1 MDDQTYE
8 FLKRLIDTPSP
19 SGYEEPAQAVAAER
33 LREIGASLKV
43 DAHGNL
49 FGRMNEGGRPRI
61 ILTGH
66 VDQVGMIVRH
76 VTDEG
81 LLHFERIGGVN
92 PHAYYGHRVDVHTRV
107 GPVRGV
113 IGRTLPHYQESD
125 AQQKAMKPHEHWID
139 IGVSSGEKARETVR
153 VGDPATWVAPVERLG
168 EGFITGA
175 GIDDKISVFCAIEAL
190 AQLASDDGTGP
201 AEIIV
206 VSAVQEE
213 VSGVGAA
220 VAAYAADPDVALVVD
235 VWPMVSDLPGHEKK
249 RYGEMKLGA
258 GPIVMRGANAS
269 PIVVDLLC
277 QAADEGEIPYQLCA
291 WPGPTPTDAAAIF
304 RAREG
309 VPTAV
314 IGVPQHYLHSPS
326 EVVHLEDVENTTRLL
341 AAFTR
346 SLKPNTDFTR
356 SAAILGG

>member
-8 FLKRLIDTPSP
+8 FLKHLIDTPSP

-49 FGRMNEGGRPRI
+49 FGRMNEGGRPRVV
-61 ILTGH
+61 LTGH

-76 VTDEG
+76 ITDEG
-81 LLHFERIGGVN
+81 LLHFETIGGVN
-92 PHAYYGHRVDVHTRV
+92 PHALYGHRVDVHTRS

-139 IGVSSGEKARETVR
+139 IGAASGEKAREAVR
-153 VGDPATWVAPVERLG
+153 VGDPAIWVAPVERLG
-168 EGFITGA
+168 EGSITGA
-175 GIDDKISVFCAIEAL
+175 GIDDKVSVFCAIEAL
-190 AQLASDDGTGP
+190 AQLAGDDQACP
-201 AEIIV
+201 AEVVV

-213 VSGVGAA
+213 VTGVGAA
-220 VAAYAADPDVALVVD
+220 VAAYAVDPDVAIAVD
-235 VWPMVSDLPGHEKK
+235 VWPMVSDVPGHDKK
-249 RYGEMKLGA
+249 RYGEAKLGA
-258 GPIVMRGANAS
+258 GPIIMRGANAS

-277 QAADEGEIPYQLCA
+277 QAADGSDTPYQFAA
-291 WPGPTPTDAAAIF
+291 WPRATPTDAASIF

-314 IGVPQHYLHSPS
+314 IGIPQHYLHSPS
-326 EVVHLEDVENTTRLL
+326 EVVRLEDVDNTTRLL

-346 SLKPNTDFTR
+346 SLKPDTDFTR
-356 SAAILGG
+356 SAAILGQ